1 MAARDPRGSRFAR
14 LRCALRACVLALCA
28 LRSRL
33 RAQVSV
39 IRESVAAVY
48 EAEESWTQAA
58 QVLAG
63 IELDSGQR
71 VLDATYKLQKCIKI
85 AQLYL
90 VRAGISMRRNQ
101 RASWL

>member
-1 MAARDPRGSRFAR
+1 MCATALRRARLAARCGAVERQPSRRAAR
-14 LRCALRACVLALCA
+14 RP
-28 LRSRL
+28 
-33 RAQVSV
+33 QVSV

-63 IELDSGQR
+63 IDLDSGQR
-71 VLDATYKLQKCIKI
+71 QLDALYKLQKCIKI

-90 VRAGISMRRNQ
+90 VRARREA
-101 RASWL
+101 RWCWLEA

>member
-1 MAARDPRGSRFAR
+1 
-14 LRCALRACVLALCA
+14 
-28 LRSRL
+28 
-33 RAQVSV
+33 VSV

-90 VRAGISMRRNQ
+90 VRA
-101 RASWL
+101 

>member
-1 MAARDPRGSRFAR
+1 M
-14 LRCALRACVLALCA
+14 
-28 LRSRL
+28 
-33 RAQVSV
+33 SV

-63 IELDSGQR
+63 IDLDSGQR
-71 VLDATYKLQKCIKI
+71 KLDATYKLSKCIKI

-90 VRAGISMRRNQ
+90 ARATQRCCYTRAARR
-101 RASWL
+101 

>member
-1 MAARDPRGSRFAR
+1 
-14 LRCALRACVLALCA
+14 
-28 LRSRL
+28 
-33 RAQVSV
+33 VSV

-63 IELDSGQR
+63 IDLDSGQR
-71 VLDATYKLQKCIKI
+71 VLDANYKLQKCIKI

-90 VRAGISMRRNQ
+90 VRHRRA
-101 RASWL
+101 RDTGRGAAHATIADAHASRSPSGG

>member
-1 MAARDPRGSRFAR
+1 M
-14 LRCALRACVLALCA
+14 
-28 LRSRL
+28 
-33 RAQVSV
+33 SV

-63 IELDSGQR
+63 IDLDSGQR
-71 VLDATYKLQKCIKI
+71 QLDALYKLQKCIKI

-90 VRAGISMRRNQ
+90 VRARREAH
-101 RASWL
+101 RCWCEAWHAHEAPGCVAGGR

>member
-1 MAARDPRGSRFAR
+1 VAAPDPRLSLRSATQRASCVR
-14 LRCALRACVLALCA
+14 LGAPRSA

-90 VRAGISMRRNQ
+90 VRA
-101 RASWL
+101 

>member
-1 MAARDPRGSRFAR
+1 MPHRP
-14 LRCALRACVLALCA
+14 
-28 LRSRL
+28 
-33 RAQVSV
+33 QVSV

-63 IELDSGQR
+63 IDLDSGQR
-71 VLDATYKLQKCIKI
+71 QLDALYKLQKCIKI

-90 VRAGISMRRNQ
+90 VRARRE
-101 RASWL
+101 ASWCSLEAWHAHEAPGCVAGGR